1 MPSPNPNWPSWFNGS
16 RINEIEFCREFIAQH
31 RLAYAEG
38 AFFTP
43 KGRVN
48 DEAAIRKAIFRLVE
62 PLITTNVTQR
72 ISSLIDLMRIAAA
85 TDKLVPQTDRIHLS
99 NGTLYLDGRFEPGQ
113 DQIVRSRF
121 PIPYLPDAPK
131 PALWLNFLSEL
142 LYEED
147 IPTLQE
153 YIGYCLIPSNK
164 GQRMMVIKG
173 SGGEG
178 KSVVGAVLARLFGPN
193 MKDGSVGKI
202 SENRFARADLENIL
216 LMVDD
221 DMQMEALKQTNYVK
235 SLVTAQGLMDLE
247 KKGKQSYQGWLF
259 ARILA
264 FSNGDLQSLYDR
276 SDGFYRRQLILE
288 TRERRADRKDEPDL
302 ADWLT
307 NELSGI
313 FNWAF
318 AGLQRLFSNNWRF
331 TESARARKNR
341 ETVRKDANNVLEFL
355 EAEDYVRLS
364 PDLSCS
370 SRDLYRTYCTWCDDN
385 ACAPL
390 KQRSFSEFLIS
401 NQEKYSLRYNNCIR
415 NDAGR
420 RVCGFTGIGPTF
432 HRAF

>member
-1 MPSPNPNWPSWFNGS
+1 
-16 RINEIEFCREFIAQH
+16 
-31 RLAYAEG
+31 
-38 AFFTP
+38 
-43 KGRVN
+43 
-48 DEAAIRKAIFRLVE
+48 
-62 PLITTNVTQR
+62 
-72 ISSLIDLMRIAAA
+72 
-85 TDKLVPQTDRIHLS
+85 
-99 NGTLYLDGRFEPGQ
+99 
-113 DQIVRSRF
+113 
-121 PIPYLPDAPK
+121 
-131 PALWLNFLSEL
+131 
-142 LYEED
+142 
-147 IPTLQE
+147 
-153 YIGYCLIPSNK
+153 
-164 GQRMMVIKG
+164 MVIKG
-173 SGGEG
+173 RGGEG

-302 ADWLT
+302 ADWMT
-307 NELSGI
+307 NELPGI

-355 EAEDYVRLS
+355 EAADYICLAPEKS
-364 PDLSCS
+364 IS
-370 SRDLYRTYCTWCDDN
+370 SKALYMKYCGWCDDN
-385 ACAPL
+385 AYDAL
-390 KQRSFSEFLIS
+390 RQRSFSEYLIA
-401 NQEKYSLRYNNCIR
+401 NQAKYGIEIDTHHILPS
-415 NDAGR
+415 GQ
-420 RVCGFTGIGPTF
+420 RVRGFKGIGLP
-432 HRAF
+432 